1 MSQPPALDRTGPV
14 PIFQQL
20 KAFMREHI
28 VAGVWA
34 PNRKRKAEADLAA
47 EWGLSRGTVRKA
59 IEELAEEGLLVRT
72 HGRGTFV
79 ASQVVEQP
87 LAERMV
93 TFSEDLISKGIPF
106 ETQVLQQGVLQAHGK
121 IATLLALATGAR
133 VFFLRR
139 LRMVDKEPLIVVN
152 NYVVYDRCPGIETLD
167 FTHVRLFAALEE
179 HFGWGLDYGRRSF
192 QAQKATRVVAAALNI
207 AQKDPV
213 MYGEQLTFLSD
224 GSAIEFSEIW
234 LRGDRFKLTAV
245 VKRSGLSTIGV
256 AVAMF
261 EDDLGVLIPS

>member
-1 MSQPPALDRTGPV
+1 MPQSPALDRTGPV

-20 KAFMREHI
+20 KMYMREQI
-28 VAGVWA
+28 RAGAWG
-34 PNRKRKAEADLAA
+34 PNYKLKAEADLAA

-59 IEELAEEGLLVRT
+59 FEELADEGLLVRT

-79 ASQVVEQP
+79 ATQVVEQP

-121 IATLLALATGAR
+121 VATLLALPTGAK

-139 LRMVDKEPLIVVN
+139 LRLVDGEPLIVVN
-152 NYVVYDRCPGIETLD
+152 NYVVYERCTGIEDLD
-167 FTHVRLFAALEE
+167 FSQVRLFVALEE
-179 HFGWGLDYGRRSF
+179 HFGLALDYGRRSF
-192 QAQKATRVVAAALNI
+192 QAQKATRVAAAALGI
-207 AQKDPV
+207 APKEPV
-213 MYGEQLTFLSD
+213 MYGEQLTFLDD

-234 LRGDRFKLTAV
+234 LRGDRFKLSAV

-256 AVAMF
+256 AVAMS
-261 EDDLGVLIPS
+261 EDDLTVLIPS